1 MNKIT
6 LLSIAV
12 IALILVNLALIFTY
26 RPHPPGPKQH
36 GEMVKKTVIEQLK
49 LNDQQIAQYE
59 NLILDHR
66 SKIQSQER
74 NLKDARSH
82 LYDLLRQDD
91 LGQRDSLTQVVSN
104 TQKAIEQIHFEHFT
118 AIKALCTS
126 EQRPRFDALT
136 GELAQLFS
144 PQKKGR

>member
-1 MNKIT
+1 MNKVT
-6 LLSIAV
+6 LLTIAV
-12 IALILVNLALIFTY
+12 TALILVNLALIFTY

-36 GEMVKKTVIEQLK
+36 GEMVKKTVIEQLQ

-59 NLILDHR
+59 TLILDHR
-66 SKIQSQER
+66 SKIKAQEQ
-74 NLKDARSH
+74 NMMEARRR

-91 LGQRDSLTQVVSN
+91 LEQRDSLIQVVSA
-104 TQKAIEQIHFEHFT
+104 TQTAIEQIHFEHFT
-118 AIKALCTS
+118 AIKALCTH